1 MRNDNQTDTE
11 NDARN
16 LTAEVRLY
24 IEKRVELFTL
34 TVAEQ
39 ISLIAAQSIQKI
51 IGLLLLAG
59 AIFFLWF
66 ALGYLVGDWVDNT
79 GLGFLIMSVPLFI
92 AAFVFAKNK
101 SEKLTGSIQSD
112 MIQKTLENVNS
123 EFGRQ
128 LTDNK
133 SSEGRPEEKK

>member
-1 MRNDNQTDTE
+1 MKNDTHTDPE

-39 ISLIAAQSIQKI
+39 VSLIAAQSIQKI

-59 AIFFLWF
+59 ALFFLWF
-66 ALGYLVGDWVDNT
+66 ALGFLVGDWIDNT

-92 AAFVFAKNK
+92 AAIIFSKNK
-101 SEKLTGSIQSD
+101 SERLTGSIQSD
-112 MIQKTLENVNS
+112 MIQKTLENVHS

-128 LTDNK
+128 LSGNK
-133 SSEGRPEEKK
+133 SSEGNSEEKK

>member
-1 MRNDNQTDTE
+1 MKNDTHTDPE

-39 ISLIAAQSIQKI
+39 VSLIAAQSIQKI

-59 AIFFLWF
+59 ALFFLWF
-66 ALGYLVGDWVDNT
+66 ALGFVVGDWIDNT

-92 AAFVFAKNK
+92 AAFVFANNK
-101 SEKLTGSIQSD
+101 SEKLTDSIQSD
-112 MIQKTLENVNS
+112 MIQKTLESIHS
-123 EFGRQ
+123 ELGRE
-128 LTDNK
+128 LTGND
-133 SSEGRPEEKK
+133 STEGTTEEKK

>member
-1 MRNDNQTDTE
+1 MENDNNSQHNE
-11 NDARN
+11 AQN
-16 LTAEVRLY
+16 LTAGVKLY

-39 ISLIAAQSIQKI
+39 VSLIAAQSIQKI

-59 AIFFLWF
+59 ALFFLWF
-66 ALGYLVGDWVDNT
+66 ALGFLVGDWIDNT
-79 GLGFLIMSVPLFI
+79 GLGFLIMSVPLFV
-92 AAFVFAKNK
+92 AAFIFAKNK

-128 LTDNK
+128 LTENK
-133 SSEGRPEEKK
+133 RSEGRPEEKK